1 MFRLRRKRAA
11 IVEIAALLCYN
22 QDMRLKRKD
31 AAEWQALLT
40 KKEAEIASLNRQV
53 DWLTQQ
59 LRLMQGQ
66 RFGASS
72 EQTQVLSEQFS
83 LFNETEDVADPKAAE
98 PDLEQITYKRR
109 KQAGKREQDF
119 SGLPVEQVIHELP
132 DEKRVCPECGGA
144 LHQCGQAVTRRE
156 LVYVPAKYTVVE
168 HIQAVYSCRH
178 CERENDHVP
187 MKKSEVPPPLLPNSG
202 IVSPS
207 LLAHILNSKY
217 TLALPLY
224 RQEQEL
230 ARLGVPI
237 SRQTMA
243 NWIIAAYERWLSDFF
258 QVLRRELLAN
268 EILHADE
275 TTLMVLREPGRK
287 AQQKSYVWVYR
298 TSGDAK
304 RPVVLYD
311 YQPSR
316 AGECASRFLEGFTG
330 LLHTDGYGA
339 YHCKLP
345 PEITVAGC
353 WAHMRRKFTDTLKS
367 LPKELRDRSPAKTG
381 LDFCDKLF
389 HLENSYAEQKLSFQ
403 ERYQARLE
411 QSKPAAE
418 KFFAWAKAEYEKN
431 PVPKSM
437 LGAALTYAVN
447 QEGWLMNVFLD
458 GRLELSNNRA
468 ERAVR
473 PLAVGRKNWLFSN
486 TSRGAGASAAIY
498 SIVETAKANGLLP
511 FPYLKFL
518 LENLSRGVPAE
529 ACLPWD
535 DPVQALCK

>member
-1 MFRLRRKRAA
+1 MKQ
-11 IVEIAALLCYN
+11 EW
-22 QDMRLKRKD
+22 KS

-40 KKEAEIASLNRQV
+40 KKEDEIASLNRQV
-53 DWLTQQ
+53 EWLTQQ
-59 LRLMQGQ
+59 LRLMQGR

-72 EQTQVLSEQFS
+72 EQTQALSEQFS
-83 LFNETEDVADPKAAE
+83 LFNEAEALADPKVAE
-98 PDLEQITYKRR
+98 PDLEQIMYKRR
-109 KQAGKREQDF
+109 KQAGKREMDF
-119 SGLPVEQVIHELP
+119 SSLPTEQVVHELP
-132 DEKRVCPECGGA
+132 EKERVCPECGGT
-144 LHQCGQAVTRRE
+144 LHRCGQSVVRRE

-168 HIQAVYSCRH
+168 HIQAVYSCRR

-187 MKKSEVPPPLLPNSG
+187 MKKSAVPAPLLPNSG

-230 ARLGVPI
+230 ARIGVPI

-243 NWIIAAYERWLSDFF
+243 NWIIMAHERWFSDFF

-287 AQQKSYVWVYR
+287 ARQKSYVWVYR
-298 TSGDAK
+298 TSGDAWH
-304 RPVVLYD
+304 PVVLYD

-345 PEITVAGC
+345 PEITVVGC
-353 WAHMRRKFTDTLKS
+353 WTHMRRKFTDTLKS
-367 LPKELRDRSPAKTG
+367 LPNELRDRSPAKIG
-381 LDFCDKLF
+381 LDYCDKLF
-389 HLENSYAEQKLSFQ
+389 RLESDYTEGKLSFQ

-411 QSKPAAE
+411 QSKPVAE
-418 KFFAWAKAEYEKN
+418 KFFDWAKTEYEKN

-447 QEGWLMNVFLD
+447 QESWLMNVFLD
-458 GRLELSNNRA
+458 GRLELSNNRV

-473 PLAVGRKNWLFSN
+473 PFAVGRKNWLFSN
-486 TSRGAGASAAIY
+486 TPKGADASAAVY
-498 SIVETAKANGLLP
+498 SIVETAKANGLRP
-511 FPYLKFL
+511 FPYLKLL
-518 LENLSRGVPAE
+518 LERLSFGVPAQ

-535 DPVQALCK
+535 DSVQSLCK

>member
-1 MFRLRRKRAA
+1 M
-11 IVEIAALLCYN
+11 
-22 QDMRLKRKD
+22 
-31 AAEWQALLT
+31 
-40 KKEAEIASLNRQV
+40 
-53 DWLTQQ
+53 
-59 LRLMQGQ
+59 
-66 RFGASS
+66 
-72 EQTQVLSEQFS
+72 
-83 LFNETEDVADPKAAE
+83 
-98 PDLEQITYKRR
+98 
-109 KQAGKREQDF
+109 
-119 SGLPVEQVIHELP
+119 
-132 DEKRVCPECGGA
+132 
-144 LHQCGQAVTRRE
+144 
-156 LVYVPAKYTVVE
+156 
-168 HIQAVYSCRH
+168 
-178 CERENDHVP
+178 
-187 MKKSEVPPPLLPNSG
+187 
-202 IVSPS
+202 
-207 LLAHILNSKY
+207 
-217 TLALPLY
+217 
-224 RQEQEL
+224 
-230 ARLGVPI
+230 GVPI

-367 LPKELRDRSPAKTG
+367 LPKELRDRSTAKTG

-473 PLAVGRKNWLFSN
+473 PFAVGRKNWLFSN

-498 SIVETAKANGLLP
+498 SIVETAKANGLRP

>member
-1 MFRLRRKRAA
+1 MKQEQR
-11 IVEIAALLCYN
+11 N
-22 QDMRLKRKD
+22 

-40 KKEAEIASLNRQV
+40 KKEEEITALQKQV
-53 DWLTQQ
+53 DWLSQQ
-59 LRLMQGQ
+59 LRLTQGQ

-72 EQTQVLSEQFS
+72 EQTQVLSEQFG
-83 LFNETEDVADPKAAE
+83 LFNEAEDAADPRAAE

-132 DEKRVCPECGGA
+132 EAERVCPECGGA
-144 LHQCGQAVTRRE
+144 LHQCGQSVIRRE

-168 HIQAVYSCRH
+168 HIQAVYSCRR
-178 CERENDHVP
+178 CERENDHIS
-187 MKKSEVPPPLLPNSG
+187 MKKSKIPAPLLPNSG

-243 NWIIAAYERWLSDFF
+243 NWIMAAHERWFADFV
-258 QVLRRELLAN
+258 QVLHRELLTN
-268 EILHADE
+268 DILHADE
-275 TTLMVLREPGRK
+275 TTLMVLKEPGRK
-287 AQQKSYVWVYR
+287 VRQRSYVWVYR
-298 TSGDAK
+298 TSGNSQY
-304 RPVVLYD
+304 PVVLYD

-316 AGECASRFLEGFTG
+316 AGECAGRFLEGFAG
-330 LLHTDGYGA
+330 LLHTDGYEA

-345 PEITVAGC
+345 PEITAVGC

-381 LDFCDKLF
+381 LDYCDKLF
-389 HLENSYAEQKLSFQ
+389 HLEGSYVEQKLSFQ

-411 QSKPAAE
+411 QSKPVAE
-418 KFFAWAKAEYEKN
+418 KFFAWAKAEYKKN

-437 LGAALTYAVN
+437 A
-447 QEGWLMNVFLD
+447 
-458 GRLELSNNRA
+458 RR
-468 ERAVR
+468 
-473 PLAVGRKNWLFSN
+473 
-486 TSRGAGASAAIY
+486 
-498 SIVETAKANGLLP
+498 
-511 FPYLKFL
+511 
-518 LENLSRGVPAE
+518 
-529 ACLPWD
+529 
-535 DPVQALCK
+535 

>member
-1 MFRLRRKRAA
+1 MIL
-11 IVEIAALLCYN
+11 EITALLLYN
-22 QDMRLKRKD
+22 YNMKQEWKD

-53 DWLTQQ
+53 EWLTQQ
-59 LRLMQGQ
+59 LRLTRGQ
-66 RFGASS
+66 KFGASS

-83 LFNETEDVADPKAAE
+83 LFNEAEELADPKAAE

-109 KQAGKREQDF
+109 KQAGKREIDF
-119 SGLPVEQVIHELP
+119 SSLPTEQVVHELRSK
-132 DEKRVCPECGGA
+132 ERICPECGGA
-144 LHQCGQAVTRRE
+144 LHQCGQTVLRRE

-168 HIQAVYSCRH
+168 HIQAVYSCRR

-187 MKKSEVPPPLLPNSG
+187 MKKSAVPAPLLPNSG
-202 IVSPS
+202 IASPS

-230 ARLGVPI
+230 ARVGVPI

-243 NWIIAAYERWLSDFF
+243 NWIIMVHERWFSDFF
-258 QVLRRELLAN
+258 QALRRELLTN

-298 TSGDAK
+298 TSGDAEH
-304 RPVVLYD
+304 PVVLYD

-353 WAHMRRKFTDTLKS
+353 WTHMRRKFTDTLKS
-367 LPKELRDRSPAKTG
+367 LPKNLQDRSPAKIG
-381 LDFCDKLF
+381 LDYCDKLF
-389 HLENSYAEQKLSFQ
+389 RLESDYTEGKLSFQ

-411 QSKPAAE
+411 QSKPVAE
-418 KFFAWAKAEYEKN
+418 KFFAWAKAEYDKN

-437 LGAALTYAVN
+437 FGAALTYAVN

-473 PLAVGRKNWLFSN
+473 PFAVGRKNWLFSN
-486 TSRGAGASAAIY
+486 TPKGADASAAIY
-498 SIVETAKANGLLP
+498 SIVETAKANGLRP
-511 FPYLKFL
+511 FPYLKLL
-518 LENLSRGVPAE
+518 LERLPFGVPAQ
-529 ACLPWD
+529 ACLPWND
-535 DPVQALCK
+535 SVQSLCK

>member
-1 MFRLRRKRAA
+1 MIEITSLLLYNDAMKKRY
-11 IVEIAALLCYN
+11 EN
-22 QDMRLKRKD
+22 
-31 AAEWQALLT
+31 AAEWQALLE
-40 KKEAEIASLNRQV
+40 KKEDEIAALNRQV
-53 DWLTQQ
+53 EWLTQQ

-72 EQTQVLSEQFS
+72 EQTQLLSEQLC
-83 LFNETEDVADPKAAE
+83 LFNEAEALADSKAAE

-109 KQAGKREQDF
+109 KQTGKRELDF
-119 SGLPVEQVIHELP
+119 SSLPTEQVIHELP
-132 DEKRVCPECGGA
+132 EAERVCLECGGP
-144 LHQCGQAVTRRE
+144 LHQCGQAVVRRE
-156 LVYVPAKYTVVE
+156 LVYVPAQYKVVE
-168 HIQAVYSCRH
+168 HVQAAYSCRR
-178 CERENDHVP
+178 CEQENDHVP
-187 MKKSEVPPPLLPNSG
+187 MKKGTVPAPLIPGSG
-202 IVSPS
+202 IASPS

-230 ARLGVPI
+230 ARIGVPV

-243 NWIIAAYERWLSDFF
+243 NWIMTAHQRWFSDFV
-258 QVLRRELLAN
+258 QTLRRELLSN

-275 TTLMVLREPGRK
+275 TTLMVLQEPGRK
-287 AQQKSYVWVYR
+287 ARQKSYVWVYR

-304 RPVVLYD
+304 HPVVLYD

-316 AGECASRFLEGFTG
+316 GGDCASRFLKGFFG
-330 LLHTDGYGA
+330 LLHTDGYEA

-345 PEITVAGC
+345 PEITMVGC

-367 LPKELRDRSPAKTG
+367 LPKEVRDKSPAQVG
-381 LDFCDKLF
+381 LDYCDRLF
-389 HLENSYAEQKLSFQ
+389 RLENVFAEEKLSFQ

-411 QSKPAAE
+411 RSKPVAE
-418 KFFAWAKAEYEKN
+418 QFFGWAKAEYEKN

-437 LGAALTYAVN
+437 LGAALTYAVR

-473 PLAVGRKNWLFSN
+473 PFAVGRKNWLFSN
-486 TSRGAGASAAIY
+486 TPKGADASAAVY
-498 SIVETAKANGLLP
+498 SIVETAKANGLRP
-511 FPYLKFL
+511 YHYLKLL
-518 LENLSRGVPAE
+518 LERLSLGVPAE
-529 ACLPWD
+529 TCLPWD
-535 DPVQALCK
+535 DSIQALCK